1 MTKEEFISQKIPVL
15 IKEGYGSAQ
24 AAAIAYSLYN
34 KQYGQQGYVKPK
46 PAQPMI
52 WGKEFMM
59 PIVKIEKV
67 TQDGQE
73 GYRQYYSDPVGGT
86 EDYSFLGKE
95 DFERKMKALRGTNQG
110 SQDYEPYLKKYL
122 KETNGRIGETVKYN
136 QQGSMFQLP
145 FSTQYDDPGYNPYGN
160 NMEMN
165 QTSDMYA
172 ADDLVNKYPNYRGA
186 SNINYNP
193 SIQAP
198 PMPAIRQQ
206 SVEDINAMFPN
217 SQEVPPEYTL
227 GDVKNMERMY
237 DKKPYQF
244 TVSGMDTASNNIDI
258 SKQSAVNT
266 EKVTQDINRVNLINP
281 FAQVSMENALSY
293 AGRGFGEKDPYKI
306 GVGTGLSLLKGA
318 RTFLSGYG
326 TGKEDRRVQDEYYRK
341 LYENNPNY
349 VYAQQGKEITNAEA
363 LTGQYLTDEGEG
375 NINVEGNEFIKR
387 FNSGEVQKVIG
398 EPHLKNGKIAEG
410 VNVNLDEGDKILSD
424 YTKIPA
430 KDIKELKNRYK
441 ISLKKGATFA
451 DAQKAFERTIKKTT
465 ETKELAKLLEKV
477 ENQTKNT
484 KDETTKGLNIE
495 ALQADIQKSKN
506 KLAML
511 NEISGEV
518 FEDLFERQ
526 ERIEKKGGP
535 GELFDKNGKKV
546 TEYAD
551 GTKVAQ
557 QGGYMEIAK
566 KYGISPERA
575 QELIAMQQGGV
586 QSGQEEQM
594 EGAQSNPQEEQGEVS
609 PEEIVQA
616 YAQATQQDPQEIVA
630 QLQQMQPEEQQ
641 QALMQMA
648 EQLQGGGQEQGGDI
662 MQMIAGALQ
671 QGASPEEVM
680 QGLVSQ
686 GMPEQEAAQAI
697 EAVMGQ
703 GQEQT
708 PEEEQ
713 MMAQQGGEK
722 MYAQGGYKVSQGKN
736 KNKGKVIT
744 GRQSAIK
751 DKAYGDT
758 EPQEALQEL
767 YNNFSDL
774 VQGELKDYVT
784 VDKKGNIS
792 FNNKLSLAQQQEQVL
807 NLQKRMDSRM
817 KASADVVINNPE
829 LFPEDVVKEAK
840 RYREQETFLDK
851 TPGAEDPQNS
861 ARGFDSMLGGFT
873 SGRYIMGMNLLTPE
887 DLKKVSE
894 KGVRTYR
901 QLKGSDLYN
910 NLSPESKKRIDN
922 MSSLVKDSDADFL
935 LTEFQ
940 PERPKTQF
948 AAKNKEVTVNNNV
961 MNRMPMMPVD
971 LRLPPSA
978 LTPLAKEQIRLPRM
992 ERIKQTTEP
1001 MLANQAM
1008 MQATDVARIQQT
1020 GLSPQAQESL
1030 MASGAASNALAANDA
1045 ISRVEGFN
1053 AQSQYAADNYNLQAA
1068 AKEDITNAQFNQDY
1082 QNKMLGSMA
1091 ATERDWRRFYTEG
1104 NLQNRQDFKDIE
1116 NVNYLN
1122 AKNEQYAAVP
1132 GYGIQFLNNQA
1143 ADIGAKKL
1151 TAEEHD
1157 NATAQELEDYKRFIA
1172 FKNGNSSVSFS

>member
-1 MTKEEFISQKIPVL
+1 MDKDKFISEKMRILVGQENYSRP
-15 IKEGYGSAQ
+15 Q
-24 AAAIAYSLYN
+24 AYAIALSYWN
-34 KQYGQQGYVKPK
+34 KQN
-46 PAQPMI
+46 
-52 WGKEFMM
+52 
-59 PIVKIEKV
+59 
-67 TQDGQE
+67 
-73 GYRQYYSDPVGGT
+73 
-86 EDYSFLGKE
+86 
-95 DFERKMKALRGTNQG
+95 KA
-110 SQDYEPYLKKYL
+110 
-122 KETNGRIGETVKYN
+122 

-145 FSTQYDDPGYNPYGN
+145 FSTPYDDPGYSYQTPTNPATVQTDPSFNYYAN
-160 NMEMN
+160 NAPYMATQRTTPSYYDNNAPYMSTER
-165 QTSDMYA
+165 QT
-172 ADDLVNKYPNYRGA
+172 KPNYGA
-186 SNINYNP
+186 DYMAMTTEEERP
-193 SIQAP
+193 
-198 PMPAIRQQ
+198 QQ
-206 SVEDINAMFPN
+206 PD
-217 SQEVPPEYTL
+217 
-227 GDVKNMERMY
+227 
-237 DKKPYQF
+237 
-244 TVSGMDTASNNIDI
+244 
-258 SKQSAVNT
+258 NT

-341 LYENNPNY
+341 LYENKPNY

-375 NINVEGNEFIKR
+375 NVNVEGNEFIKR

-526 ERIEKKGGP
+526 ERIQKKGGP

-546 TEYAD
+546 TEYVD

-575 QELIAMQQGGV
+575 QELVAQQGAKLNKLGVENSLWNNIRASRGSGNEPTKEMLEQERKIKSQQGGA
-586 QSGQEEQM
+586 QTAQEEQM
-594 EGAQSNPQEEQGEVS
+594 EGTQSNTQEEQGEVS
-609 PEEIVQA
+609 PEQIVQA

-648 EQLQGGGQEQGGDI
+648 EQLQGGGQEQPSEGGDI
-662 MQMIAGALQ
+662 MQMIAVSLQ

-703 GQEQT
+703 AQQQT

-736 KNKGKVIT
+736 KYKGQVIT
-744 GRQSAIK
+744 GRQSAK
-751 DKAYGDT
+751 ENEAFGGVS
-758 EPQEALQEL
+758 PQEALQNL
-767 YNNFSDL
+767 YNNFPDL
-774 VQGELKDYVT
+774 VEGELKDYVT
-784 VDKKGNIS
+784 VDKKGNVT
-792 FNNKLSLAQQQEQVL
+792 FNNKLSLAQQQKQIG
-807 NLQKRMDSRM
+807 NLQGKMNTRMN
-817 KASADVVINNPE
+817 ASADVILNNPE
-829 LFPEDVVKEAK
+829 LFPSDVVTEAK
-840 RYREQETFLDK
+840 RYKEQETFLEK
-851 TPGAEDPQNS
+851 VPGAEDPQNS
-861 ARGFDSMLGGFT
+861 ARGYDSMLGNFT
-873 SGRYIMGMNLLTPE
+873 SGRYIMGVNLLTPE
-887 DLKKVSE
+887 DLKKASE
-894 KGVRTYR
+894 KSIKTYK
-901 QLKGSDLYN
+901 QLKASDFYG

-922 MSSLVKDSDADFL
+922 MSNIVKDSDADFL
-935 LTEFQ
+935 ISEFQ
-940 PERPKTQF
+940 PERSKTQF

-978 LTPLAKEQIRLPRM
+978 LTPLAKEQLRLQRM
-992 ERIKQTTEP
+992 EPIKQTTEP
-1001 MLANQAM
+1001 MLAEQERMRQA
-1008 MQATDVARIQQT
+1008 DVARIQQT
-1020 GLSPQAQESL
+1020 GMSPQQQEAILSAGL
-1030 MASGAASNALAANDA
+1030 ASNALAANDA

-1143 ADIGAKKL
+1143 ADIGARGM
-1151 TAEEHD
+1151 TTEEYD
-1157 NATAQELEDYKRFIA
+1157 QATQQEIEDYKRFA
-1172 FKNGNSSVSFS
+1172 KMKNGNSSVSFS

>member
-34 KQYGQQGYVKPK
+34 KQYGQQGYVQPK
-46 PAQPMI
+46 PAQPII
-52 WGKEFMM
+52 WGKELML

-95 DFERKMKALRGTNQG
+95 DFERKMKALRGTNQ
-110 SQDYEPYLKKYL
+110 SSPDYEPYLNKYL

-258 SKQSAVNT
+258 SKQSAINT
-266 EKVTQDINRVNLINP
+266 ENVTQDINRVNLINP
-281 FAQVSMENALSY
+281 FAGVSMENALSY
-293 AGRGFGEKDPYKI
+293 AGRGFGEKDPFKI

-363 LTGQYLTDEGEG
+363 LTGQYLTDEGQG

-526 ERIEKKGGP
+526 EKIQKKGGP

-609 PEEIVQA
+609 PEQIVQT

-703 GQEQT
+703 NQEQ
-708 PEEEQ
+708 E
-713 MMAQQGGEK
+713 MAQ
-722 MYAQGGYKVSQGKN
+722 QGGYKVSQGKN
-736 KNKGKVIT
+736 KYKTATREK
-744 GRQSAIK
+744 QSTVEG
-751 DKAYGDT
+751 KAYGAV
-758 EPQEALQEL
+758 EPQEALQNL
-767 YNNFSDL
+767 YNNFPDL
-774 VQGELKDYVT
+774 VETELKDYVT
-784 VDKKGNIS
+784 VDKKGNVT
-792 FNNKLSLAQQQEQVL
+792 FNNKLSFTQQQKQIG
-807 NLQKRMDSRM
+807 NLQGKMNTRMN
-817 KASADVVINNPE
+817 ASADVILNNPE
-829 LFPEDVVKEAK
+829 LFPSDVVTEAK
-840 RYREQETFLDK
+840 RYKGEETFLDK
-851 TPGAEDPQNS
+851 TPGAEDPANS
-861 ARGFDSMLGGFT
+861 VRGFDEKLGNFT
-873 SGRYIMGMNLLTPE
+873 SGRYIMGVNLLTPE
-887 DLKKVSE
+887 DLKKASE
-894 KGVRTYR
+894 KGIKTYK
-901 QLKGSDLYN
+901 QLKSSDFYGS
-910 NLSPESKKRIDN
+910 LSPESKKRIDN
-922 MSSLVKDSDADFL
+922 MSSIVKDSDADFL
-935 LTEFQ
+935 ISEFQ
-940 PERPKTQF
+940 PE
-948 AAKNKEVTVNNNV
+948 AAKKQYDFKDKNVEVRNNV
-961 MNRMPMMPVD
+961 RNMFPMLPTD
-971 LRLPPSA
+971 LKLAPSA
-978 LTPLAKEQIRLPRM
+978 LTPLAKEQINFLRKEATKVTP
-992 ERIKQTTEP
+992 EN
-1001 MLANQAM
+1001 MLANQEM
-1008 MQATDVARIQQT
+1008 MRQTDASRLQQT
-1020 GLSPQAQESL
+1020 GMSPQQQEAL

-1143 ADIGAKKL
+1143 VDIGAKGM
-1151 TAEEHD
+1151 TTEEYD
-1157 NATAQELEDYKRFIA
+1157 QATQQEIEDYKRFA
-1172 FKNGNSSVSFS
+1172 KMKNRNSSVSFS